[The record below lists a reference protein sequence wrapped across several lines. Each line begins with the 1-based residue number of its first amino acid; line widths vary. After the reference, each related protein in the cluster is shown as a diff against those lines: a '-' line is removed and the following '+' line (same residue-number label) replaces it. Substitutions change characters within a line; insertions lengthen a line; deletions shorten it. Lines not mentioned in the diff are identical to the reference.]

1 MAAGKYNL
9 TIEQGT
15 TIDLTLLYKDSGSN
29 PIDLTDYSAKM
40 QIKSA
45 YADKNPRTFLT
56 LSSSLNADSTGLTLG
71 GASGSINIYI
81 SAVSSSAINFDAAI
95 YDLEITSPLGVV
107 TRILEGNAKLNREVT
122 R

>member
-15 TIDLTLLYKDSGSN
+15 TINLTLLYKDSGSN
-29 PIDLTDYSAKM
+29 PIDLTGYSAKM
-40 QIKSA
+40 QIKST

-56 LSSSLNADSTGLTLG
+56 LSSSLNADNTGLTLG
-71 GASGSINIYI
+71 GTSGSINIYV
-81 SAVSSSAINFDAAI
+81 SAASSSAINFDSAI
-95 YDLEITSPLGVV
+95 YDLEITSATGVV

>member
-56 LSSSLNADSTGLTLG
+56 LSSSLNADNTGLTLG

-81 SAVSSSAINFDAAI
+81 SAASSSAINFDSAI
-95 YDLEITSPLGVV
+95 YDLEITSPTGFV

>member
-15 TIDLTLLYKDSGSN
+15 TINLTLLYKDSGSN
-29 PIDLTDYSAKM
+29 PIDLTGYGAKM
-40 QIKSA
+40 QIKST

-56 LSSSLNADSTGLTLG
+56 LSSSLNADNTGLTLG
-71 GASGSINIYI
+71 GTTGSINIYV
-81 SAVSSSAINFDAAI
+81 SAASSSAINFDAAI
-95 YDLEITSPLGVV
+95 YDLEITSATGVV